1 MKNQNFSRNR
11 LVVPNTNEKEAL
23 RRYKEES
30 LSPKATWVAITIM
43 LILGMLADSIW
54 SAI

>member
-1 MKNQNFSRNR
+1 MKSNQFSRNR
-11 LVVPNTNEKEAL
+11 LVSENTNEKEAL
-23 RRYKEES
+23 RRYREES
-30 LSPKATWVAITIM
+30 LSPKATWVAITVI

>member
-1 MKNQNFSRNR
+1 MKSNQFSRNR
-11 LVVPNTNEKEAL
+11 LVSKNTNQEQAML
-23 RRYKEES
+23 RYKQES
-30 LSPKATWVAITIM
+30 LSPTASWVAITIM